1 MRFLISLGALALLV
15 PASAA
20 AQSTVVIGTSQAR
33 ACYEAAMA
41 GANRTGPGLER
52 CEAALEAG
60 QMSRRDRAATEV
72 NMGILLVHAG
82 RSGEAMEAYDRAIG
96 ILPGLGEAWLN
107 RGIARLGQRDYA
119 AAEADFTRALELGV
133 REAHK
138 AYYNRAMTY
147 DARERYPEA
156 YADFQMALE
165 LSPGWPLPLRELE
178 RYEVVR
184 TPVNG

>member
-20 AQSTVVIGTSQAR
+20 AQSTIIIGTSQAR
-33 ACYEAAMA
+33 GCYEAAMR
-41 GANRTGPGLER
+41 GASRTGSGLER

-60 QMSRRDRAATEV
+60 QLSRRDRAATEV
-72 NMGILLVHAG
+72 NMGILLAHAG
-82 RSGEAMEAYDRAIG
+82 RHGEAMDAYNRAID
-96 ILPGLGEAWLN
+96 IRPDLGEAWLN
-107 RGIARLGQRDYA
+107 RGIAHLEHRDYA
-119 AAEADFTRALELGV
+119 TAEADFTRALELGV
-133 REAHK
+133 REEHK
-138 AYYNRAMTY
+138 VYFNRAMTY
-147 DARERYPEA
+147 DAREQYPQA